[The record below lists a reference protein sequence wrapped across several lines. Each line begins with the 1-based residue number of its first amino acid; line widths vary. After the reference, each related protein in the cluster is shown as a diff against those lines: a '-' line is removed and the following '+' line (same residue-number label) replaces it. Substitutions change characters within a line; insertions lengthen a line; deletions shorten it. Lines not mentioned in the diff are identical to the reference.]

1 MTDQM
6 NPASQ
11 WSRVTALFEEAL
23 DLDAD
28 ARELLLVR
36 AAETDPVAASEVRAL
51 LARHAR
57 AEGFL
62 ETPAWAVDPAL
73 LTESPDGPTYEPGRQ
88 VGPYTIEEEI
98 GRGGM
103 GIVYAARDARLG
115 RTVALK
121 ALPPWY
127 TREPT
132 ARERLAREARAAA
145 ALAHPAIATI
155 YALEEVDDELFIAS
169 ELVRGQTLRVELTS
183 GALPRERLE
192 PTLLEIASALEA
204 AHRQGI
210 VHRDLKPENILRASD
225 GHIKVVDFG
234 LARTTTASTDAETTL
249 TRAGSMLGTPGY
261 MAPEQLRGEPLD
273 ARADIFA
280 FGVMAYELATGTHPF
295 GGSDPAA
302 LIERIVSDTPPLSD
316 PLNLPAL
323 DAIVRRCLQKLPANR
338 YADGAELHE
347 ALRGSRLND
356 PIAPSP
362 SPRRLW
368 WWQFHQI
375 AVSVLCATVLAPLW
389 LSRGWTAGWG
399 SAVFLCALAATTITI
414 ALRLHLWFASNV
426 DPDAF
431 PRQRTR
437 VLPWVIALEALL
449 AVVLTTV
456 AIASAGHHDP
466 IAAWLVVTALVLVV
480 SIVVIE
486 PATTSAA
493 LGSR

>member
-1 MTDQM
+1 M
-6 NPASQ
+6 
-11 WSRVTALFEEAL
+11 
-23 DLDAD
+23 
-28 ARELLLVR
+28 
-36 AAETDPVAASEVRAL
+36 RAL

-121 ALPPWY
+121 ALPPG
-127 TREPT
+127 TRVSPPPENASP
-132 ARERLAREARAAA
+132 ARPGRRQHSLTQ
-145 ALAHPAIATI
+145 LATI

-192 PTLLEIASALEA
+192 STLLEIASALEA

-234 LARTTTASTDAETTL
+234 LARTTRASTDAETTL
-249 TRAGSMLGTPGY
+249 TRAGSMFGTPGY
-261 MAPEQLRGEPLD
+261 MAPEQLRGETLN

-302 LIERIVSDTPPLSD
+302 LIERILSDTPPLSD

-375 AVSVLCATVLAPLW
+375 AVSLLCATVLAPLW

-426 DPDAF
+426 TPTHFRDSEHACSRGSSRSRRF
-431 PRQRTR
+431 S
-437 VLPWVIALEALL
+437 PWC
-449 AVVLTTV
+449 
-456 AIASAGHHDP
+456 
-466 IAAWLVVTALVLVV
+466 
-480 SIVVIE
+480 
-486 PATTSAA
+486 
-493 LGSR
+493 